1 MFMGVVL
8 ELDSS
13 KYSNIELI
21 QINSS
26 FQNKRSH
33 CFDQH
38 KGGG

>member
-21 QINSS
+21 QINSR